1 MVRLIRFSY
10 WMENF
15 SRTFHLLLVFSP
27 AQDMTK
33 CFLAD
38 LFLTCI
44 QLHKYFLY
52 LRDEAR
58 EIFISMFI
66 I

>member
-27 AQDMTK
+27 ALDMTK

-38 LFLTCI
+38 LFNVYTIVLVFSVFTGKRKRNLSVLFNI
-44 QLHKYFLY
+44 P
-52 LRDEAR
+52 
-58 EIFISMFI
+58 
-66 I
+66 